1 MPALSFDLS
10 LQSSS
15 SQTIDETLTSLLGP
29 LMEAIVG
36 ARTRVYISQ
45 ETVVAAVE
53 CITSLLDQLLLGY
66 LKTHCD
72 GTYSILHIQYIVI
85 IIHITYTIFNPVH
98 VYVYV

>member
-72 GTYSILHIQYIVI
+72 GTYFLYYISNI
-85 IIHITYTIFNPVH
+85 
-98 VYVYV
+98 